1 MRLTFSEQTK
11 MSWALS
17 DPRVVKMLEI
27 FKGDILNGLLVLV
40 ISIDI
45 FTLVSP
51 YWIQIDQLKTGPASR
66 ASVTLYGFGL
76 WEICDLENYEEKA
89 CYSWS
94 TFFEDNQG
102 Q

>member
-1 MRLTFSEQTK
+1 
-11 MSWALS
+11 
-17 DPRVVKMLEI
+17 MLEI

-40 ISIDI
+40 ISIDV

-51 YWIQIDQLKTGPASR
+51 YWIQIDQLKAGGINQ
-66 ASVTLYGFGL
+66 ASVKRLYGFGL
-76 WEICDLENYEEKA
+76 WEICDLENHEQKV

-94 TFFEDNQG
+94 TFFKDNQG